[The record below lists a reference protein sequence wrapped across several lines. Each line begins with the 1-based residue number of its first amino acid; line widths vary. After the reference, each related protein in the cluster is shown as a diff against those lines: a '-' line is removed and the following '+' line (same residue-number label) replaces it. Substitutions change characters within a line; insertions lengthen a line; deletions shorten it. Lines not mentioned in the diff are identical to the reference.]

1 MKLAILGADRETL
14 AIARAMVSDPAF
26 QLVALSEIG
35 SGPYAEA
42 LGALPS
48 ARGVVDN
55 WEALLDS
62 SWLDAVVVGSDPNE
76 DRRAEQLRK
85 FAQLGIPTLVA
96 HPLFISML
104 VYYELDMVRREAGAI
119 MLPYLP
125 NRLHPAI
132 AELKERLIADAAGG
146 IGPLEQV
153 SLERQMVDR
162 SAAAVKAQFA
172 RDADLLQ
179 SLTGDLT
186 HLGAMAGGGGTSFE
200 SLNIQMSGPSG
211 VLARWSVAP
220 AEGADS
226 GRLVLVAPAGRA
238 VITMPADGSA
248 WHTELQAGG
257 ERANRVWP
265 ENWSPARVALETLR
279 AAIAGQSVHPDWLDA
294 ARSIELAQT
303 IDRSLARGRTIEL
316 HHEEYNE
323 AGNFKSLMTAGGC
336 GVLLLGLLLLLV
348 IGVVEDIGRAA
359 NLQLRL
365 LANWPY
371 LLLALLAVFLLS
383 QLLILALRPGPGSK
397 K

>member
-14 AIARAMVSDPAF
+14 AIARTIVSDAAY
-26 QLVALSEIG
+26 QLVACSEIT
-35 SGPYAEA
+35 SGPHAA
-42 LGALPS
+42 AFAAFQPT
-48 ARGVVDN
+48 RGVVDN

-62 SWLDAVVVGSDPNE
+62 TWIDAVIVGTDSDE

-85 FAQLGIPTLVA
+85 FAQVGIPALVA

-104 VYYELDMVRREAGAI
+104 VYYELDMVRREAGTVL
-119 MLPYLP
+119 LPYLP

-132 AELKERLIADAAGG
+132 AELTERLAADQVGG

-162 SAAAVKAQFA
+162 SSAAVKAQFA

-200 SLNIQMSGPSG
+200 SLNLQMSGPG
-211 VLARWSVAP
+211 GIVARWSVAS
-220 AEGADS
+220 ADLADS
-226 GRLVLVAPAGRA
+226 GRLLLIAPAGRA
-238 VITMPADGSA
+238 VVTMPAEAGA
-248 WHTELQAGG
+248 WHMELQAGG
-257 ERANRVWP
+257 ERADRTWP
-265 ENWSPARVALETLR
+265 DDWNPARAALETLR
-279 AAIAGQSVHPDWLDA
+279 AAIAGKTVHPDWLDA
-294 ARSIELAQT
+294 ARTIELTQT

-323 AGNFKSLMTAGGC
+323 AGNFKSLMAAGGC
-336 GVLLLGLLLLLV
+336 GLLLLGLLLLVV
-348 IGVVEDIGRAA
+348 IGVVEDLGRAA

-365 LANWPY
+365 LAHWPY
-371 LLLALLAVFLLS
+371 LLLALLAVFLLL
-383 QLLILALRPGPGSK
+383 QLLLLALRRDSGPK

>member
-14 AIARAMVSDPAF
+14 AIARTIASDGAY
-26 QLVALSEIG
+26 QLVGCSEIG
-35 SGPYAEA
+35 SGPYAA
-42 LGALPS
+42 AFGALRPT
-48 ARGVVDN
+48 RGVVDN

-62 SWLDAVVVGSDPNE
+62 TWLDAVVVGSDPDE

-85 FAQLGIPTLVA
+85 FAQVGIPTLVA
-96 HPLFISML
+96 HPLFISAL
-104 VYYELDMVRREAGAI
+104 VYYELDMVRREAGTV

-132 AELKERLIADAAGG
+132 GELIQRLVSGAPGG

-153 SLERQMVDR
+153 SLERQLVDR
-162 SAAAVKAQFA
+162 GPSAVKAQFA

-179 SLTGDLT
+179 ALTGDLT
-186 HLGAMAGGGGTSFE
+186 HLGAMAGGGGISFE

-220 AEGADS
+220 AELADS

-238 VITMPADGSA
+238 VVTLPAEGGA
-248 WHTELQAGG
+248 WQMELQAGG
-257 ERANRVWP
+257 ERADRQWTDDWN
-265 ENWSPARVALETLR
+265 PARASLEQLR
-279 AAIAGQSVHPDWLDA
+279 RAIAGETVHPDWLDA

-323 AGNFKSLMTAGGC
+323 AGNFKSLMAAGGC
-336 GVLLLGLLLLLV
+336 GLLLLGLLLLLV
-348 IGVVEDIGRAA
+348 IGVVEDLGRAV

-365 LANWPY
+365 LSMWPY
-371 LLLALLAVFLLS
+371 LLLALLAVFLLM
-383 QLLILALRPGPGSK
+383 QLLLLALRPK